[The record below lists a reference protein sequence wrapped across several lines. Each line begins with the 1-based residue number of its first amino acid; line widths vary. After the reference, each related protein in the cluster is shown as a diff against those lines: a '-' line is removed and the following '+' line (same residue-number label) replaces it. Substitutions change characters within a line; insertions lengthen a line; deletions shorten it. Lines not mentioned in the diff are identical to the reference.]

1 MQRIRLLTIGTLKT
15 SWIREGCGEYRK
27 RMSPLA
33 FFDIEELPASR
44 ENRPERQ
51 SREESDRM
59 LKAFGGEDVR
69 VVLDE
74 RGREMDTIAFS
85 KFLGEK
91 RDHGLSITFAIGGAY
106 GFDDRVRGEADL
118 VLSLSKMTLPHELCR
133 LIFLEA
139 LYRGLDVLR
148 GGKYHHG

>member
-15 SWIREGCGEYRK
+15 AWIREGCGEYRK
-27 RMSPLA
+27 RLTPLT
-33 FFDIEELPASR
+33 FFDIEELPASK

-51 SREESDRM
+51 MREESERL
-59 LKAFGGEDVR
+59 LKAFGGEDVL
-69 VVLDE
+69 VVLDQ
-74 RGREMDTIAFS
+74 RGKEMTTEQFS
-85 KFLGEK
+85 EFLGEK

-106 GFDDRVRGEADL
+106 GLDDRVRQRAHV
-118 VLSLSKMTLPHELCR
+118 VLRLSVMTLPHELCR

-139 LYRGLDVLR
+139 LYRSLDVLR